1 LRIREDRIAIYG
13 AAASSPDELHH
24 TNIAAA
30 RFAASVIQVMLPY
43 KRQFQALCFAS
54 QLLHLPPQINNSPF
68 CLGRWLISY
77 AVKPP
82 LRNE

>member
-1 LRIREDRIAIYG
+1 MAPRP
-13 AAASSPDELHH
+13 ASLMSCITQTSPPLGSPP
-24 TNIAAA
+24 A
-30 RFAASVIQVMLPY
+30 VIQMMLPY
-43 KRQFQALCFAS
+43 KRQFQALCFGS
-54 QLLHLPPQINNSPF
+54 QLLYLPPQINNSPF